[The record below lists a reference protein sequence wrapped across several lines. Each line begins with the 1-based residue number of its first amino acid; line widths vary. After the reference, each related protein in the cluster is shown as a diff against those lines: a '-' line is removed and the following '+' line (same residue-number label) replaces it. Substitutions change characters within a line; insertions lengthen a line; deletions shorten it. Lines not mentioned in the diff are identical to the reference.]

1 MHSTAEGFTLI
12 ELMIVI
18 AIIGILAMIAI
29 PVYEGYTIQAE
40 VSEGTSL
47 AAGLETAFT
56 DYYDESSV
64 VAKTNAALQ
73 ITQTITGKY
82 VTSVALSAPG
92 QITVAYGGKADSHIT
107 GGTVVWT
114 AYRSANG
121 DISWACNDGTS
132 TTSAIAGPPALTPV
146 GAAAVDGTLS
156 SAGGEGGDLPPI
168 CR

>member
-1 MHSTAEGFTLI
+1 M
-12 ELMIVI
+12 
-18 AIIGILAMIAI
+18 
-29 PVYEGYTIQAE
+29 
-40 VSEGTSL
+40 
-47 AAGLETAFT
+47 
-56 DYYDESSV
+56 

-132 TTSAIAGPPALTPV
+132 TTSAIAGPPGLTPV